1 VPPAIRAAH
10 RGLPEPRGQLPYVH
24 RYPSSCSCSWS
35 SRQRISAGASSGIG
49 EATARALAASGFRLG
64 LLARRLD
71 RIQALASEL
80 GNGAIAIQADVT
92 DRDSLV
98 AAASRVKTELGGTD
112 ILVNNAGIMLLAPF
126 TPEGH
131 DDHRRVLFSTIVRTK

>member
-1 VPPAIRAAH
+1 MTTTPDQGTGRVAVIT
-10 RGLPEPRGQLPYVH
+10 
-24 RYPSSCSCSWS
+24 
-35 SRQRISAGASSGIG
+35 GASSGIG
-49 EATARALAASGFRLG
+49 EATARALAASGFRLGLLALG

-112 ILVNNAGIMLLAPF
+112 ILVNNAGIILLAPF

-131 DDHRRVLFSTIVRTK
+131 DDHRRMVEANLLGAMT

>member
-1 VPPAIRAAH
+1 
-10 RGLPEPRGQLPYVH
+10 
-24 RYPSSCSCSWS
+24 
-35 SRQRISAGASSGIG
+35 
-49 EATARALAASGFRLG
+49 
-64 LLARRLD
+64 
-71 RIQALASEL
+71 
-80 GNGAIAIQADVT
+80 
-92 DRDSLV
+92 V